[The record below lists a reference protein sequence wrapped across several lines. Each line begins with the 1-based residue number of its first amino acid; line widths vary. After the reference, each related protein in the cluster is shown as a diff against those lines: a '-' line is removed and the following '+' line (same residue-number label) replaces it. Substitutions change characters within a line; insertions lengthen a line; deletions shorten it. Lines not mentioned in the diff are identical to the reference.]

1 MKQEIGFEKGRRH
14 VSAQSTIPFEQR
26 PTCTIA
32 EACNAA
38 GLGKTMSM
46 VTQGTNNGI
55 QFADPPGES
64 LQAYREVTWSSVQ
77 PFFPAPASTFSATT
91 SDTRRPAP

>member
-14 VSAQSTIPFEQR
+14 VLAQSTIPFEQR

-38 GLGKTMSM
+38 GRGKTKFYELLA
-46 VTQGTNNGI
+46 QGMIDTIWIGRRRLVRVRSLLHFLDSALTNGHDY
-55 QFADPPGES
+55 AKHE
-64 LQAYREVTWSSVQ
+64 
-77 PFFPAPASTFSATT
+77 
-91 SDTRRPAP
+91 